1 MHKFWGVI
9 MDILLERMLSLIPR
23 KPDGKYVHGAK
34 KEFCEKIGA
43 PTNIISEWESGKIKS
58 YRNYTFKVAAV
69 YNVDPDWLLGKTDKK
84 EKPTIVSD
92 DELSESKRNMINL
105 LRSLSPEEFEKK
117 EAALRAILDL

>member
-1 MHKFWGVI
+1 MHKFRGVI

-43 PTNIISEWESGKIKS
+43 PTIVISEWESGKVKS

-84 EKPTIVSD
+84 EKPTTVSD
-92 DELSESKRNMINL
+92 DGFSESQRLLISQ
-105 LRSLSPEEFEKK
+105 LRSMSPEEFEKK
-117 EAALRAILDL
+117 EAAIRAILDT

>member
-1 MHKFWGVI
+1 
-9 MDILLERMLSLIPR
+9 MDILLERMLPLIPR

-69 YNVDPDWLLGKTDKK
+69 YKVDPDWLLGKTDKK

-92 DELSESKRNMINL
+92 DELSDSKRDMINL
-105 LRSLSPEEFEKK
+105 LLSLSPEEFEKK
-117 EAALRAILDL
+117 ESAIRAILNL